1 MVDKF
6 ISYSDD
12 AGTVSEA
19 FAFVMEHMD
28 EFSAP
33 SIAIQ
38 AYTSYHNLSEMA
50 EDGQGELR
58 FGVSVS
64 GSVE

>member
-12 AGTVSEA
+12 VSSVDQA
-19 FAFVMEHMD
+19 FAFVMEYLD
-28 EFSAP
+28 AFTSP
-33 SIAIQ
+33 NIQIQ
-38 AYTSYHNLSEMA
+38 AYTSYHNLAAMA